1 MLFRSNQ
8 LSEIQD
14 SAFEMISYDFNRQ
27 LSGKERSTQE
37 LMEQVEAIGAEE
49 VKAAADTF
57 KLDLIY
63 FLTGKEE

>member
-1 MLFRSNQ
+1 MIRNL

-27 LSGKERSTQE
+27 ISGKDRSAQE
-37 LMEQVEAIGAEE
+37 LMDQVDHIGAEE

-57 KLDLIY
+57 QLDTIY